1 MSGSYT
7 NRLGD
12 SPEEGIKAPVATTAD
27 DPITLAG
34 LQTINGVELVAGQRV
49 LVRGQVDATEN
60 GIYNA
65 SDSAWARAVDFNAA
79 DDVANGVLVLDS
91 TTSSIYQAD
100 FDGSW
105 RPNLT
110 EIGFNLVIGAG
121 VSGDV
126 YVPLSGTVINKPITG
141 THQHRST
148 GQDWRVGVTTTPL
161 PGYYIIDQDPDIA
174 NVFGVKVNGMTTL
187 INGKGEVL
195 VDTVYS
201 GSTPS
206 NALVTKGWVTSAI
219 AAAGG
224 GGGGGAGYVPLAGTA
239 VGYPITGPLTF
250 ENSDLGLEWVFG
262 ILPGVTD
269 EMTIAPGSGNS
280 DTFVLATGSSVT
292 SQWWAFG
299 ANGQVI
305 IPDIDYSA
313 ANDLALVSKAYVD
326 TVAGGGGGSYIPL
339 AGTTAGAPLT
349 GVIHHRDYD
358 LEMEVVMGIEG
369 ITNVFTIA
377 PGVNNNVDCPILI
390 VTENAAGTQQAF
402 GFGAD
407 GYITVP
413 DIDYSAADD
422 LNLVSKAY
430 VDAAAASGGGAY
442 IPLIGTGAGDPVS
455 GLVRFEDTDL
465 SMEFNVGL
473 NALLGDGGFVIAA
486 TSASSED
493 SAIYFVT
500 GSADYITAIT
510 KDGGVVTTYVET
522 TADLDVGGVGTFTG
536 ALFAN
541 AGLNTTGIIASAG
554 ALIGGNITGGGNL
567 ELATGKVGIGGAINP
582 SFALSVYGA
591 ASISGGVNTAGIT
604 CTGIIASSNIAAPS
618 LTFSS
623 SQSAAVNSATRK
635 DYVDGLLATTV
646 KLSGNQTIGGVKT
659 FSSPINCSGIP
670 ALSGSTV
677 NAVWGISTLGY
688 ATSDARLKED
698 IVDCGYGLDAI
709 LALEPV
715 SFKWRATGEEDA
727 GFIAQ
732 QVQAVIPE
740 AVPYV
745 TDDEMFAYKDTPIV
759 AALVKAVQELSAKVD
774 ALTA

>member
-1 MSGSYT
+1 
-7 NRLGD
+7 LGD

-34 LQTINGVELVAGQRV
+34 LQTIGGVTLAAGTRV
-49 LVRGQVDATEN
+49 LVRGQVDPTEN
-60 GIYNA
+60 GIYTA
-65 SDSAWARAVDFNAA
+65 AETAWSRAVDFNAA

-91 TTSSIYQAD
+91 NTKSIYQTSFED
-100 FDGSW
+100 SW
-105 RPNLT
+105 RPNIT
-110 EIGFNLVIGAG
+110 EVTFNLVIGAG

-126 YVPLSGTVINKPITG
+126 YVPLSGTVLGKPITASL
-141 THQHRST
+141 QHKST
-148 GQDWRVGVTTTPL
+148 GQDWRAGIFGSPIA
-161 PGYYIIDQDPDIA
+161 GYYIKDQSPDIA
-174 NVFGVKVNGMTTL
+174 NVFGIVVNGKNTL
-187 INGKGEVL
+187 INGKGQVL
-195 VDTVYS
+195 VDTVYD
-201 GSTPS
+201 GTVPD
-206 NALVTKGWVTSAI
+206 NALVTKSYMASAI

-239 VGYPITGPLTF
+239 TGYPITGPLTF
-250 ENSDLGLEWVFG
+250 ANADLDLEWVFG
-262 ILPGVTD
+262 ILPTVTD
-269 EMTIAPGSGNS
+269 SMTLAPGSGNS
-280 DTFVLATGSSVT
+280 DTFILATGSSVT
-292 SQWWAFG
+292 TQWWAFN
-299 ANGQVI
+299 ANGQVTL
-305 IPDIDYSA
+305 PDIDYSA
-313 ANDLALVSKAYVD
+313 AADLSLVSKAYVD
-326 TVAGGGGGSYIPL
+326 AVAAGEGGAYIPL

-486 TSASSED
+486 TSASSEN

-536 ALFAN
+536 ILYAN

-618 LTFSS
+618 MTFSA

-635 DYVDGLLATTV
+635 DYVDGLNASNV
-646 KLSGNQTIGGVKT
+646 KTSGNQTIGGVKI

-677 NAVWGISTLGY
+677 NAVWGLSTLGY

-698 IVDCGYGLDAI
+698 IVGCGYGLDTI